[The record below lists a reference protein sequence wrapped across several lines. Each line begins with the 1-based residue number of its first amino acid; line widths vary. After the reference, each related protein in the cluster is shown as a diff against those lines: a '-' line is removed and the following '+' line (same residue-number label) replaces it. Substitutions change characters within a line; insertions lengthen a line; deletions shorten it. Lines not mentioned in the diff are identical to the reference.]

1 MAYVP
6 SCRFLYADDHIQPEF
21 KRHRRALPARRQ
33 LTPGTPLTNGSA
45 TIQPP
50 ASGWRDDGRGLVGTR
65 PKWSLIILAWLVP
78 SAIAMLQATAGYAL
92 RGELGKDWPWVLM
105 QFPRSMTWAL
115 FTPLIFAA
123 ANRFPF
129 RRDRLAASVWMHV
142 LIAMGIS
149 ALIEVV
155 WLQLSLLLQSYIE
168 PEMMERVRSNW
179 AEVYAT
185 AVLSRVVS
193 GAFTYAAVL
202 GVATTL
208 AYHRRFRERELRTAQ
223 LEAQLALAQVQAL
236 KMQVHPHFLFNT
248 LHAITVLIREDPTAA
263 TRVVTRLG
271 DLLRLTLSRATTTQ
285 VSFRRELEILTLYLE
300 IERTRFQDR
309 LEISYDVQPAT
320 LGALVPD
327 LILQPL
333 VENAI
338 RHGVSPNAGIGRIEV
353 RSRHDGQSLVL
364 EIRDNGM
371 GLPQGQPLREGIGL
385 STTKARLERLYG
397 TRQELELANLPEGG
411 CVARIRI
418 PFQPASDD
426 RPDGLADVGNLAP
439 VSSSAA
445 AVGD

>member
-33 LTPGTPLTNGSA
+33 LTPGTPVTNGSA
-45 TIQPP
+45 AIQPP
-50 ASGWRDDGRGLVGTR
+50 ASGWRDDGRGFVGTR

-142 LIAMGIS
+142 LIAMAIS

-223 LEAQLALAQVQAL
+223 LEAQLALAQVHG
-236 KMQVHPHFLFNT
+236 MRT
-248 LHAITVLIREDPTAA
+248 LVAHSH
-263 TRVVTRLG
+263 LG
-271 DLLRLTLSRATTTQ
+271 LSRLY
-285 VSFRRELEILTLYLE
+285 RRT
-300 IERTRFQDR
+300 
-309 LEISYDVQPAT
+309 
-320 LGALVPD
+320 
-327 LILQPL
+327 
-333 VENAI
+333 
-338 RHGVSPNAGIGRIEV
+338 
-353 RSRHDGQSLVL
+353 
-364 EIRDNGM
+364 
-371 GLPQGQPLREGIGL
+371 GQPERARESLTIAM
-385 STTKARLERLYG
+385 TMYG
-397 TRQELELANLPEGG
+397 AMDMSFWVKQAEADM
-411 CVARIRI
+411 V
-418 PFQPASDD
+418 SS
-426 RPDGLADVGNLAP
+426 ADVGPHVRPAAEIRPVLEAP
-439 VSSSAA
+439 
-445 AVGD
+445 